1 MGYESIGVFEIMKQ
15 CRSLHLDRTGMSILA
30 AFAALFV
37 CGVGRAQSLDA
48 MASYKESIPGCSH
61 VVEMVSIPVGKDGYP
76 RQFTMGAPKTEPG
89 FRPGE
94 GPPVEVV
101 MEPFWI
107 GKFEI
112 TWDVYDQFRK
122 EYSIDIEKRLSR
134 KSAGAEAWADA
145 VSIPTPLWEQDS
157 APILEGLGTEGGYPV
172 ADISQF
178 AARQFTK
185 WLSKKTGHFYRLPTE
200 AEWEYAARAG
210 TTTPWFFG
218 TDKKKL
224 EEYAWYFDNSSYED
238 PDKGH
243 PDFGAG
249 YRKVGSKK
257 PNPWG
262 LYDVYGN
269 VAEWVVDAYD
279 KDHYA
284 KLGKGPVHWRDTIA
298 WPKTIF
304 PCVVRG
310 GHWEAEPEDCR
321 SASRLH
327 SEPKW
332 QYRDPQIPKSI
343 WWFTDAFHVGFR
355 IVRPLKE
362 PSAQEKLRFW
372 DGEIP
377 GIRDVLDE
385 GGKQARKVIRPG
397 AAK

>member
-1 MGYESIGVFEIMKQ
+1 MKTWRILRTSVAATGV
-15 CRSLHLDRTGMSILA
+15 LTGLVVLLA
-30 AFAALFV
+30 TGAT
-37 CGVGRAQSLDA
+37 RAQDLDA
-48 MASYKESIPGCSH
+48 MASYKQSLPGCSH
-61 VVEMVSIPVGKDGYP
+61 VIEMVSIPVGKKGYP
-76 RQFTMGAPKTEPG
+76 PRFTMGAPKGEPG
-89 FRPGE
+89 FRAGE
-94 GPPVEVV
+94 GPQVQVTV
-101 MEPFWI
+101 EPFWI

-112 TWDVYDQFRK
+112 TWDVYDEFRK

-134 KSAGAEAWADA
+134 KGADAEAWADA

-185 WLSKKTGHFYRLPTE
+185 WLSKKTGRFYRLPTE

-224 EEYAWYFDNSSYED
+224 DAYAWYFDNSSYED

-262 LYDVYGN
+262 LHDVYGN
-269 VAEWVVDAYD
+269 VAEWVIDAYD
-279 KDHYA
+279 PGHYGR
-284 KLGKGPVHWRDTIA
+284 LGPGPVAWRDAIL

-362 PSAQEKLRFW
+362 PSAREKLRFW
-372 DGEIP
+372 DGDIP
-377 GIRDVLDE
+377 GIRDVLNE
-385 GGKQARKVIRPG
+385 GGKQARKPIGSR